1 MELQEVYNELKQLNL
16 CKSAYDFSV
25 EYLGKD
31 RSYYSVLKATNTPP
45 SIEALVTLD
54 FALTESA
61 KQLCRSDHPVVQ
73 RAQVSVG
80 RMSSEIKQA
89 ISDRCKSSLK
99 IR

>member
-45 SIEALVTLD
+45 SIEALVMLD
-54 FALTESA
+54 FALTQNVRE
-61 KQLCRSDHPVVQ
+61 LGNSDHPVIQ
-73 RAQVSVG
+73 RTYIACD

-89 ISDRCKSSLK
+89 INDKCKSSLK